1 MSTPAHEGA
10 ANPLSPAI
18 DAITPEVPAFRRLT
32 PKQLRGLLRLGDVVI
47 PGDEDLPSFSGSG
60 AADGIDRML
69 PYMYE
74 SDRSSLL
81 LLLDACARM
90 PRPAIRG
97 IVALAASAARY
108 PEPVAGVL
116 RMANIGIKG
125 VVQSLYW
132 SDIGTGRVHTRI
144 GYDAHID
151 EAAYERSLR
160 EGTP

>member
-47 PGDEDLPSFSGSG
+47 PGDEDMPSFSGSG

-81 LLLDACARM
+81 LLLDACARL

-97 IVALAASAARY
+97 IVALAASAARSRS
-108 PEPVAGVL
+108 V
-116 RMANIGIKG
+116 
-125 VVQSLYW
+125 
-132 SDIGTGRVHTRI
+132 
-144 GYDAHID
+144 
-151 EAAYERSLR
+151 AAYAASAASSVAQSVNRSLTVKPNR
-160 EGTP
+160 ASAAIASVIPMR